1 MTRILTEASRRFNQ
15 QARSL
20 TLASSP
26 LPHTASALELHQ
38 YLTGGIVMKLLVVYY
53 STYGNVYKMAQL
65 VADGAREIKDVE
77 PIIRTVPELIPD
89 KVIQSRAD
97 MKAGR
102 DLQKDVPL
110 VTLDDFRQAGAIAF
124 GTPTRFGNVSAQL
137 KNQIDQLTSLWL
149 KGELEGKPAGV
160 FTSTGS
166 LHGGQ
171 ETTILTLMA
180 PLLHLGFILLGVPYS
195 TQELFTTQ
203 GGGSPYGPGHVAGP
217 DNQRPIDE
225 QEAAICRAL
234 GKRLAQVGLELQA

>member
-1 MTRILTEASRRFNQ
+1 MNVLI
-15 QARSL
+15 
-20 TLASSP
+20 
-26 LPHTASALELHQ
+26 
-38 YLTGGIVMKLLVVYY
+38 VYY
-53 STYGNVYKMAQL
+53 STYGNVFKMAQL
-65 VADGAREIKDVE
+65 VAEGVREVEGAE
-77 PIIRTVPELIPD
+77 PVVRTVPELIPEA
-89 KVIQSRAD
+89 VTQSRPD

-102 DLQKDVPL
+102 ELQKDVPL
-110 VTLDDFRQAGAIAF
+110 VTLEDFRHAGAIAF

-149 KGELEGKPAGV
+149 KGELEGKAAGV

-180 PLLHLGFILLGVPYS
+180 PLIHLGFIVLGVPYS
-195 TQELFTTQ
+195 VQELFTTQ

-217 DNQRPIDE
+217 DSQRPIDP

-234 GKRLAQVGLELQA
+234 GRRLADVGLRLQAGK